1 MGAGV
6 TPENFILRPGTSFVL
21 AHSLLRKQN
30 GKCNPAPMLIMNQE
44 KLPSISQT
52 VLQFSR

>member
-6 TPENFILRPGTSFVL
+6 TPENFILRPGTSFVQ